1 MLYFFS
7 CVDMMNFC
15 HFNLS
20 PHPNRMLSRSLLSA
34 IAAVSLLSGLTLNF
48 SSSHPLVVGTTAYA
62 QNVSDPQ
69 VTSYAQAVLRMEPVR
84 QQAYDEIKNIIGSSN
99 VPPIVCNK
107 PESLDALPGN
117 ARNIATDYCDRSK
130 EIVEKNGLTIS
141 RFNEITVNMQSDTNL
156 KDRIQA
162 ELLRIQ
168 GSK

>member
-1 MLYFFS
+1 
-7 CVDMMNFC
+7 MMNFC
-15 HFNLS
+15 RPNFYPRL
-20 PHPNRMLSRSLLSA
+20 NRMLSQSLFLGT
-34 IAAVSLLSGLTLNF
+34 IAAVSLLSGLMLNPL
-48 SSSHPLVVGTTAYA
+48 SNPHPLVVGTTAYA
-62 QNVSDPQ
+62 QDVSDPQ

-84 QQAYDEIKNIIGSSN
+84 QQAYDEIKTIIGSSN

-117 ARNIATDYCDRSK
+117 ARSIATDYCDRSK

-156 KDRIQA
+156 KNRIQA